1 MRKGIT
7 GSKEQ
12 SRTTYEVLEEAVRTK
27 AQQFIQDIL
36 EEEINEFLCRG
47 NQRGSRN

>member
-12 SRTTYEVLEEAVRTK
+12 SRTTYEVLEEASADEGPAVHSGHT
-27 AQQFIQDIL
+27 
-36 EEEINEFLCRG
+36 
-47 NQRGSRN
+47 